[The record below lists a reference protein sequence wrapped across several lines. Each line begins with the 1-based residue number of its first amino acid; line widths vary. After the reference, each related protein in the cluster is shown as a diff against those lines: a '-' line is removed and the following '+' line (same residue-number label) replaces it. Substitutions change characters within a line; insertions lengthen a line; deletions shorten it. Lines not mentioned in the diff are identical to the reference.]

1 MDKTI
6 IFAVAGSGK
15 TTHIVKG
22 LSTDKRSL
30 IVTYTTGNYDNLRI
44 KISKKFD
51 GKWSENIT
59 LMTTFTAPQ

>member
-15 TTHIVKG
+15 TTHIVNG
-22 LSTDKRSL
+22 LSANKRSL

-51 GKWSENIT
+51 GK
-59 LMTTFTAPQ
+59 